1 MRFLLIPF
9 LFFVLSFVL
18 LRTSGIWS
26 TKKNWKRIAL
36 EIGVALGASVLSIA
50 LVGFIV
56 TVFN

>member
-9 LFFVLSFVL
+9 LLFVLSFVL

-36 EIGVALGASVLSIA
+36 EVGVALGASVLSIGV
-50 LVGFIV
+50 VGFIV

>member
-1 MRFLLIPF
+1 MRFLLMPF
-9 LFFVLSFVL
+9 LLFVLSFIL

-36 EIGVALGASVLSIA
+36 EVGVALGASVLSIA

>member
-1 MRFLLIPF
+1 MRFLIIPF
-9 LFFVLSFVL
+9 LMFILSFAV

-36 EIGVALGASVLSIA
+36 ETGVAAGASLLTILV
-50 LVGFIV
+50 VGFII